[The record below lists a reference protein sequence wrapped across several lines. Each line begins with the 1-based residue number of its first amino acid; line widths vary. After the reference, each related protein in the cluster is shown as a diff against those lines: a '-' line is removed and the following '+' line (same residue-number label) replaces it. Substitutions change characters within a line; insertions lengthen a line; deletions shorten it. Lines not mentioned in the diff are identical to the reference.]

1 MIQFNLLPDVKLE
14 FVRAQRVKHA
24 VVSGAV
30 IASGAAFL
38 IFLLLFIAVHV
49 VQTKMIHDQTA
60 DIKKYSEE
68 IKNTPDMEKILTIQ
82 QQLGVLP
89 KMHASKPAAVRTFA
103 LLQQL
108 TPPSVSLTQFT
119 VDYTGNTMEFIGV
132 APSLDLVNTMVDT
145 VKYTTYKNTTTSD
158 KKVFS
163 GVVMSSFTRNP
174 KNSTFA
180 ITAKYDPIIFNNTD
194 TVSFKVPNG
203 ISTPSFLGQPTTV
216 QFTKPNNETTN

>member
-68 IKNTPDMEKILTIQ
+68 IKNTPDLEKILTIQ
-82 QQLGVLP
+82 Q
-89 KMHASKPAAVRTFA
+89 
-103 LLQQL
+103 
-108 TPPSVSLTQFT
+108 
-119 VDYTGNTMEFIGV
+119 
-132 APSLDLVNTMVDT
+132 
-145 VKYTTYKNTTTSD
+145 NTT
-158 KKVFS
+158 
-163 GVVMSSFTRNP
+163 R
-174 KNSTFA
+174 
-180 ITAKYDPIIFNNTD
+180 
-194 TVSFKVPNG
+194 
-203 ISTPSFLGQPTTV
+203 
-216 QFTKPNNETTN
+216 